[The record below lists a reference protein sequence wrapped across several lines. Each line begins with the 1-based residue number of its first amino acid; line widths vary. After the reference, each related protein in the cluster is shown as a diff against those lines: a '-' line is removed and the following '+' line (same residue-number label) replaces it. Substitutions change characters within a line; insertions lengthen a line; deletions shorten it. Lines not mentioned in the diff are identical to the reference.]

1 MHRRS
6 LVAAARHLVHI
17 PVGSEI
23 AEIYHLDISANSL
36 HLLGV
41 PEREGIVVAVTE
53 HNGVRLKTLEIV
65 DSEIAGGVTAA
76 PVMIIPCLA
85 HHLHRNDKT
94 DNESDDSG
102 IARQD
107 GIVAPLLHKT
117 GMLFGKFSG
126 IGGTAGCCRDLH
138 RILLFFSHEEG
149 DELPQCGHTH
159 AYPDGPRIETAG
171 EGIVTLAWLL
181 RRLVKIEHYRDTC
194 HEEEEK
200 YHPELLYTTLSG
212 ECLPK
217 EAGYAEKQRKHE
229 ITVVARIVLTQ
240 IVRQQRLVA
249 KTRVIDKRYAR
260 YPVSCIKFS

>member
-1 MHRRS
+1 MRATIAALRDKMALSPPAPQDRDAVREVLRHRRHCRLLPGPPQDSS
-6 LVAAARHLVHI
+6 L
-17 PVGSEI
+17 
-23 AEIYHLDISANSL
+23 
-36 HLLGV
+36 
-41 PEREGIVVAVTE
+41 
-53 HNGVRLKTLEIV
+53 
-65 DSEIAGGVTAA
+65 
-76 PVMIIPCLA
+76 
-85 HHLHRNDKT
+85 
-94 DNESDDSG
+94 
-102 IARQD
+102 
-107 GIVAPLLHKT
+107 
-117 GMLFGKFSG
+117 
-126 IGGTAGCCRDLH
+126 
-138 RILLFFSHEEG
+138 FSHEEG

-249 KTRVIDKRYAR
+249 KTRVIDKGMPDIQFPASSSPDWLRISFCRPAKFH
-260 YPVSCIKFS
+260 IK

>member
-1 MHRRS
+1 MNCHS
-6 LVAAARHLVHI
+6 
-17 PVGSEI
+17 
-23 AEIYHLDISANSL
+23 
-36 HLLGV
+36 
-41 PEREGIVVAVTE
+41 
-53 HNGVRLKTLEIV
+53 
-65 DSEIAGGVTAA
+65 
-76 PVMIIPCLA
+76 
-85 HHLHRNDKT
+85 
-94 DNESDDSG
+94 
-102 IARQD
+102 
-107 GIVAPLLHKT
+107 
-117 GMLFGKFSG
+117 
-126 IGGTAGCCRDLH
+126 
-138 RILLFFSHEEG
+138 
-149 DELPQCGHTH
+149 H

-217 EAGYAEKQRKHE
+217 EAGYTEKQRKHE

-260 YPVSCIKFS
+260 YPVAGIKFSRLVEDIVLPPREIPHKITHVHVDQLIVEKVA